1 MSAPRT
7 DSAPAAG
14 GALPRPRI
22 VTRAVAPDAFLP
34 AELHTV
40 TRRVLAAR
48 GITSPALLDTSLK
61 GLLPA
66 TELGG
71 TAAAVRLIA
80 EVMQRGGRMLVVGDF
95 DADGATS
102 TALALRALRAMG
114 ADDVGYLVPNRFEY
128 GYGLTAE
135 IVELAARRQP
145 ELIITVDNGIS
156 SLDGVARAR
165 EHGIKVLITD
175 HHLPGAAR
183 PLADALVNPNLP
195 EDAFPSKALAGVGV
209 IFYVMTALRTHLRQQ
224 GWFAARGIAEPNL
237 ATLLDLVALGTVA
250 DVVPL
255 DANNRRLVA
264 QGLARIR
271 AGQCQAG
278 ISALI
283 AVGGR
288 NRARLTPSDLGFAVG
303 PRLNAAGR
311 LSDMSLGIEC
321 LLSDDADRCAAIA
334 EQLDALNRERRELED
349 VMRETAFDSIEAEL
363 KRALG
368 QALPAAFCVFDEDW
382 HQGVIGIVAARV
394 KDRFHRPTIAFAPA
408 DGDTLKGSARSI
420 PGVHIRDALDA
431 VAARHPELLSKF
443 GGHAMAAGLSLSR
456 DALPAFRAAFTAQ
469 VNELLDAETRERRID
484 TDGELAAGEFTLALA
499 KELASVAPWG
509 QGFPEPRFEGV
520 FRVEDRRVV
529 GGKHARLVLSPR
541 GARGT
546 VAAIAFGAAGEPWFA
561 KAEHIHAVYK
571 LDVNDYGGIE
581 TVQLVV
587 DYASAV

>member
-1 MSAPRT
+1 MSASRT
-7 DSAPAAG
+7 ESQAAG

-22 VTRAVAPDAFLP
+22 VKRAVAGNAFLP
-34 AELHTV
+34 AELHAV

-66 TELGG
+66 AELGG

-80 EVMQRGGRMLVVGDF
+80 EVMGRGARILVVGDF

-114 ADDVGYLVPNRFEY
+114 ATDVGYLVPNRFEF
-128 GYGLTAE
+128 GYGLTPE
-135 IVELAARRQP
+135 IVDLAAQRQP
-145 ELIITVDNGIS
+145 SLIITVDNGIS
-156 SLDGVARAR
+156 SIEGVARAR

-175 HHLPGAAR
+175 HHLAGATR
-183 PLADALVNPNLP
+183 PAADAIVNPNLP
-195 EDAFPSKALAGVGV
+195 DEAFPSKALAGVGV
-209 IFYVMTALRTHLRQQ
+209 IFYVMTALRTYLREQ
-224 GWFAARGIAEPNL
+224 GWFSARGMAEPNL

-255 DANNRRLVA
+255 DQNNRRLVA

-271 AGQCQAG
+271 AGQCQPG

-321 LLSDDADRCAAIA
+321 LLSDDAETCAAIA

-349 VMRETAFDSIEAEL
+349 VMRESAFDSIEAEL
-363 KRALG
+363 KRQVG
-368 QALPAAFCVFDEDW
+368 RELPAAFCVFDEDW

-394 KDRFHRPTIAFAPA
+394 KDRFHRPAIAFAPA
-408 DGDTLKGSARSI
+408 DEDTLKGSARSI

-456 DALPAFRAAFTAQ
+456 AALPAFQAAFAAQ
-469 VNELLDAETRERRID
+469 VDSVLDAETRERRID
-484 TDGELAAGEFTLALA
+484 TDGELAAGEFNLNLA
-499 KELASVAPWG
+499 KELAAVAPWG

-520 FRVEDRRVV
+520 FRIEDRRVV
-529 GGKHARLVLSPR
+529 GGKHARLVLSPQA
-541 GARGT
+541 GRGT

-571 LDVNDYGGIE
+571 LDINDYGGIE

-587 DYASAV
+587 DYACAV